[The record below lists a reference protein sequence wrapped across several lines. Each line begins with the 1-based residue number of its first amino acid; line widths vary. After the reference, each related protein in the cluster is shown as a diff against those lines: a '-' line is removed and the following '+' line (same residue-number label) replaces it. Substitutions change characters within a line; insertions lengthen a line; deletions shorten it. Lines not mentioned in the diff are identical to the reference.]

1 MRTKLSKR
9 ILSVLL
15 AALMVVTSVPLMSFS
30 AFAAETDA
38 VADPEVLAAQE
49 AMQAFAEKLAT
60 EGASYGNV
68 EPAYNAYVDVQEAID
83 AYYYGGAADASALH
97 DAVDALNTASDQMT
111 NFTGYTGTAVPT
123 FSNSTADDMREF
135 AGTGYNNVLYASQAV
150 AVTTGGPTGGVQHNV
165 YYAPDAVLLYDGQ
178 NDVILPV
185 MMSANE
191 DASDGAWDRD
201 RYIWSCYPS
210 DNSGND
216 DADWALVGQW
226 QSGNG
231 NNANWNW
238 NWWSGQWGGE
248 DSNGVD
254 SHAGYNRATGY
265 EGTFS
270 TSMRSGKI
278 PDNTRSYR
286 AWPPGYDYYAGAPL
300 YMSNALK
307 LNTVPDDYN
316 DEYTLYWYTTTG
328 SDNNAD
334 DSTVQA
340 SSSIKVI
347 NYKTLTDAIAQN
359 GSKMKSI
366 DLKNYSEGGLSA
378 YIQAMDAA
386 TSFDPN
392 SYFTSGDGSSA
403 CVSAMRQAVSG
414 VNTASTTNT
423 NSAEYAAL
431 RAAMD
436 TKMAAYNNGVNEGY
450 TEDSYS
456 ELAAAYEEAMRVMTA
471 VASSGYTDTQGAQ
484 AAADALNAVDLVTD
498 AEKVDTAA
506 LEAVIDEFEAYEN
519 IFTSETYAQV
529 TAVVETAKA
538 AVWGSADKYKDAA
551 SALDESEENIALV
564 AEQVTA
570 VENAVRGLRI
580 DPDTVLITQYGRYSL
595 NSAIALKDTVEDSS
609 VYYNWATYETAV
621 NAALDYID
629 LLAVTELTDYD
640 TQYADYL
647 AHIEDMVA
655 AYEALEYAFTLIP
668 DGTVAVESANTDLP
682 TMERQD
688 MGYQRVDFSYPSSAT
703 IFKTTHDGVTA
714 KYGDAN
720 IRFSVNYGDSIGG
733 VTLQNNMLDSITLN
747 AGSTNDNSIHYL
759 TDESIL
765 SGFPSGWGLSDAQKQ
780 TYAGSLVYNNGTAE
794 FSLSNLKYA
803 GRNNYNDADRI
814 LTLSDGTQ
822 ITDEIQ
828 AMNTDLTGIL
838 GTTDGAD
845 TNPAR
850 GGVFAHSTDGSNFA
864 TVDVSADM
872 NITIPADTNVQE
884 LSADTVPQSTTTVLN
899 TYFGAVT
906 ARNLRN
912 TTQFAGY
919 TWFTSAANNNSVVSS
934 VVVIDVSY
942 LFDLIEMCD
951 ALVADSA
958 KYTDDSWSTFV
969 TALEAATEPLDYS
982 NMDSATI
989 LLRCRTRYTNL
1000 WNAYQDLQI
1009 KTLPVTFNYK
1019 DTDAS
1024 DASEVV
1030 NVEYG
1035 KTLTDYA
1042 DEINAIDYPETYVSA
1057 DGVYTYTFINWSP
1070 EVDLDTPV
1078 TAARTYTAQYESE
1091 LNKADFTAYNNATAQ
1106 LLGALTDEVYSVA
1119 DLEELKAAIEGMTYY
1134 DMPEEERDEL
1144 MGDVQA
1150 SINAETEAIN
1160 ALRESLTPAEVDID
1174 AAKAAAEEAKAGKDE
1189 DVYDLSTL
1197 DFTYTSVVN
1206 VGGKDVVGLTFAT
1219 QQDVDAAIAE
1229 FLNNLNKN
1237 VYTIYLNGS
1246 PVGTAE
1252 YGTPVIVGSD
1262 GAFKANVADIDST
1275 ECDGEKSVAW
1285 SYSYSA
1291 PSRDGEQTEAKYML
1305 TAKALGFIVKGNT
1318 YLTTANAT
1326 SDEEGYVVKF
1336 ATNGGKIF
1344 DVQYTTNG
1352 KVTVPD
1358 APNYAFYTFT
1368 GYEGGYTAG
1377 EEIDVSA
1384 DTTIV
1389 ANYEADTANTYT
1401 IDYFASLNDD
1411 WYGGVATRQ
1420 DVVQYNTRLDYS
1432 NPDAYCWAIASMDD
1446 DGYEYY
1452 KIVALGTE
1460 YSFYAC
1466 QNISYDD
1473 TMGLVSL
1480 TREDYE
1486 MFVEYQTAELESNPD
1501 ADLIIKLVDA
1511 NDNIILAE
1519 IDDFMGTYT
1528 YVDPNPAVMVQENV
1542 VPIYDESNK
1551 FSKFSMIGTFVLPED
1566 YTLVE
1571 CGILFSSN
1579 QAADLTVENVGND
1592 GVARMKAS
1600 SYTCGNQFV
1609 INVKAPSSGAAVNF
1623 KYSGYAI
1630 VKDADGN
1637 LTTLYSKSV
1646 MGTTEGF

>member
-30 AFAAETDA
+30 AFAADTDA
-38 VADPEVLAAQE
+38 VTDPEVLAAQE
-49 AMQAFAEKLAT
+49 AMQAFADKLAT
-60 EGASYGNV
+60 EGAAYGNV

-83 AYYYGGAADASALH
+83 AYYYGGADVSVLQN
-97 DAVDALNTASDQMT
+97 AVTALNNASNQMT
-111 NFTGYTGTAVPT
+111 TFTGYSVDNSIYSTEVWSDDYGPDNTAT
-123 FSNSTADDMREF
+123 TDDYLKYYKNVLWIDN
-135 AGTGYNNVLYASQAV
+135 GYNPSFGDFMSYSNCDMVQQDRTG
-150 AVTTGGPTGGVQHNV
+150 VTTALAYPS
-165 YYAPDAVLLYDGQ
+165 AVLLYDGV
-178 NDVILPV
+178 NTPATSV
-185 MMSANE
+185 MAV
-191 DASDGAWDRD
+191 AQGDGRNIPNAD
-201 RYIWSCYPS
+201 RYVYAISSNSS
-210 DNSGND
+210 DLTLAGN
-216 DADWALVGQW
+216 WK
-226 QSGNG
+226 SGNG
-231 NNANWNW
+231 GTLDHIWNM
-238 NWWSGQWGGE
+238 
-248 DSNGVD
+248 DSN
-254 SHAGYNRATGY
+254 
-265 EGTFS
+265 
-270 TSMRSGKI
+270 
-278 PDNTRSYR
+278 
-286 AWPPGYDYYAGAPL
+286 
-300 YMSNALK
+300 
-307 LNTVPDDYN
+307 
-316 DEYTLYWYTTTG
+316 
-328 SDNNAD
+328 
-334 DSTVQA
+334 STVLSMLNSGFNGCSAIMIADYGYVFPSFRVTHYTYRFSNMFTFTGTMA
-340 SSSIKVI
+340 SNEYSRMITPSITSYNGSNTSFRNDDIVQTVTGTRQI
-347 NYKTLTDAIAQN
+347 YVLNATILTSAVEAN

-366 DLKNYSEGGLSA
+366 DLANYSEGGLLE
-378 YIQAMDAA
+378 YIQAMDALTA
-386 TSFDPN
+386 FDFN
-392 SYFTSGDGSSA
+392 SYFDNGNNYENCVTDMRAVVTAANNAATNIENSS
-403 CVSAMRQAVSG
+403 
-414 VNTASTTNT
+414 
-423 NSAEYAAL
+423 EYANL
-431 RAAMD
+431 RVAMD
-436 TKMAAYNNGVNEGY
+436 SKKASYNNGENAGF
-450 TEDSYS
+450 TDDSYG
-456 ELAAAYEEAMRVMTA
+456 ELVAAYEEAMRVMNALTT
-471 VASSGYTDTQGAQ
+471 SGYTDSDGAQ
-484 AAADALNAVDLVTD
+484 AAADALNAVELVTNV
-498 AEKVDTAA
+498 EKVDTAA
-506 LEAVIDEFEAYEN
+506 LEAVIDAFEGYTN
-519 IFTSETYAQV
+519 IFTSESYSQADQT
-529 TAVVETAKA
+529 VEAAKA
-538 AVWGSADKYKDAA
+538 AVWGSADRYKDAA
-551 SALDESEENIALV
+551 SALDASDENNALV
-564 AEQVTA
+564 AEQIA
-570 VENAVRGLRI
+570 AIENAVKGLRVN
-580 DPDTVLITQYGRYSL
+580 PDASIVTQYGRYSL
-595 NSAIALKDTVEDSS
+595 NSAIALKDAIEDPTAF
-609 VYYNWATYETAV
+609 YNYASFQSALNDAV
-621 NAALDYID
+621 AARDQ
-629 LLAVTELTDYD
+629 LASLEFTDYD
-640 TQYADYL
+640 TLYAEYL
-647 AHIEDMVA
+647 QDIEILVA
-655 AYEALEYAFTLIP
+655 AYNALEYSFTRIP
-668 DGTVAVESANTDLP
+668 DGTIAKAGSMTSITPLVA
-682 TMERQD
+682 QD
-688 MGYQRVDFSYPSSAT
+688 QGSQYVNFSYPT
-703 IFKTTHDGVTA
+703 NVVVFKTSHGESTI

-720 IRFSVNYGDSIGG
+720 IGFSTNIH
-733 VTLQNNMLDSITLN
+733 TLDNNSLDSITIN
-747 AGSTNDNSIHYL
+747 ATAADIGGQRHINTTYPTASST
-759 TDESIL
+759 
-765 SGFPSGWGLSDAQKQ
+765 PPALSDSEKQ
-780 TYAGSLVYNNGTAE
+780 TYAGCLAVNG
-794 FSLSNLKYA
+794 FSLSNLRYTGSNA
-803 GRNNYNDADRI
+803 NVANQI
-814 LTLSDGTQ
+814 LTLSDGTAISDDATARQ
-822 ITDEIQ
+822 
-828 AMNTDLTGIL
+828 TDLTSIL
-838 GTTDGAD
+838 GTTDGASS
-845 TNPAR
+845 NPAR
-850 GGVFAHSTDGSNFA
+850 GAVFAKSSGDDLLAETYI
-864 TVDVSADM
+864 TADM
-872 NITIPADTNVQE
+872 NVTDSGTAAQE
-884 LSADTVPQSTTTVLN
+884 LSASTTPETRSYILSG

-906 ARNLRN
+906 TWNCQN
-912 TTQFAGY
+912 VFNYSGY
-919 TWFTSAANNNSVVSS
+919 NWLTSQVNNEQIYSTVQ
-934 VVVIDVSY
+934 VIDISY
-942 LFDLIEMCD
+942 LVD
-951 ALVADSA
+951 LVATCNALLDDSA
-958 KYTDDSWSTFV
+958 KYTDSSFAAFT
-969 TALEAATEPLDYS
+969 TALEAAQEDLPYAGLNAS
-982 NMDSATI
+982 TI
-989 LLRCRTRYTNL
+989 LIRCQTRYRNL
-1000 WNAYQDLQI
+1000 WNAYQDLAI

-1024 DASEVV
+1024 DASAVI

-1057 DGVYTYTFINWSP
+1057 DGAYTYTFINWSP

-1189 DVYDLSTL
+1189 DVYNLSTL

-1219 QQDVDAAIAE
+1219 QEEVDAAIAE

-1262 GAFKANVADIDST
+1262 GAFAANVSDIDST

-1432 NPDAYCWAIASMDD
+1432 NPDAYCWAIASMND

-1486 MFVEYQTAELESNPD
+1486 MFVEYQTAELEGNPD

-1542 VPIYDESNK
+1542 VPIYDENNK

>member
-30 AFAAETDA
+30 AFAADTDA
-38 VADPEVLAAQE
+38 VTDPQVLAAQE
-49 AMQAFAEKLAT
+49 AMQAFADKLAT
-60 EGASYGNV
+60 EGAAYGNV

-83 AYYYGGAADASALH
+83 AYYYGGADVSVLQN
-97 DAVDALNTASDQMT
+97 AVTALNNKSAQMT
-111 NFTGYTGTAVPT
+111 NFTGYTVNNSALSNQIWAGDSSTSYGDYYKNVLWINSGYNPT
-123 FSNSTADDMREF
+123 FESFLSYSNCDILMQDGS
-135 AGTGYNNVLYASQAV
+135 S
-150 AVTTGGPTGGVQHNV
+150 VTTALAYPE
-165 YYAPDAVLLYDGQ
+165 AVLLYDGVNTPATSVMAVMQGDGQ
-178 NDVILPV
+178 NV
-185 MMSANE
+185 SNAN
-191 DASDGAWDRD
+191 
-201 RYIWSCYPS
+201 RYVYAIALT
-210 DNSGND
+210 NGNGLD
-216 DADWALVGQW
+216 LLRNW
-226 QSGNG
+226 QSGDGGTLDHIWNMNSSNIVVSKLSTGFNG
-231 NNANWNW
+231 ASADQIAEYRWLIGANRYTHRYANMFTFTGTMEANEYVRNINPTITSYSGSETGFRNDDIVQAVTGTRQIHVLNAT
-238 NWWSGQWGGE
+238 
-248 DSNGVD
+248 
-254 SHAGYNRATGY
+254 ALT
-265 EGTFS
+265 
-270 TSMRSGKI
+270 
-278 PDNTRSYR
+278 
-286 AWPPGYDYYAGAPL
+286 
-300 YMSNALK
+300 NALQ
-307 LNTVPDDYN
+307 T
-316 DEYTLYWYTTTG
+316 
-328 SDNNAD
+328 
-334 DSTVQA
+334 
-340 SSSIKVI
+340 
-347 NYKTLTDAIAQN
+347 N
-359 GSKMKSI
+359 GGKMKSI
-366 DLKNYSEGGLSA
+366 DLANYSEGGLIE
-378 YIQAMDAA
+378 YIQAMDDLAA
-386 TSFDPN
+386 FDFN
-392 SYFTSGDGSSA
+392 SYFTNGNNYNQCATD
-403 CVSAMRQAVSG
+403 MRTAV
-414 VNTASTTNT
+414 NAANDAPTNIE
-423 NSAEYAAL
+423 NNAEYANL

-436 TKMAAYNNGVNEGY
+436 AKMAAYNKGVNDGY

-456 ELAAAYEEAMRVMTA
+456 ELAAAYENAMSVMTA
-471 VASSGYTDTQGAQ
+471 VTSAGYADTDGAQ
-484 AAADALNAVDLVTD
+484 AAADLLNAVELVTNV
-498 AEKVDTAA
+498 EKVDTVA
-506 LEAVIDEFEAYEN
+506 LETVIDAFEGYAN
-519 IFTSETYAQV
+519 IFTAETYTLADQ
-529 TAVVETAKA
+529 AVNAAKT
-538 AVWGSADKYKDAA
+538 AVWGSVDRYKDAA
-551 SALDESEENIALV
+551 SVLDESDENIALV
-564 AEQVTA
+564 AAQVTA
-570 VENAVRGLRI
+570 VENAVRALRI
-580 DPDTVLITQYGRYSL
+580 NPDASVITQYGRYSL
-595 NSAIALKDTVEDSS
+595 NSAIALKNAIEDPTAF
-609 VYYNWATYETAV
+609 YNYASFQTALN
-621 NAALDYID
+621 NADAYVAQ
-629 LLAVTELTDYD
+629 LASAELTDYN
-640 TQYADYL
+640 TQYTDYV
-647 AHIEDMVA
+647 AHIEVLVE
-655 AYEALEYAFTLIP
+655 AYNALEYSFTRIP
-668 DGTVAVESANTDLP
+668 DGTIAKAGNMTSITQLES
-682 TMERQD
+682 QD
-688 MGYQRVDFSYPSSAT
+688 QGYQHVNFSYPT
-703 IFKTTHDGVTA
+703 NVVLFRTTHGESTL

-720 IRFSVNYGDSIGG
+720 ITFSTNIH
-733 VTLQNNMLDSITLN
+733 TLENNSLDSITIN
-747 AGSTNDNSIHYL
+747 ATAADIGGQRHINTTFPTASSTPNA
-759 TDESIL
+759 
-765 SGFPSGWGLSDAQKQ
+765 LSDSEKQ
-780 TYAGSLVYNNGTAE
+780 TYAGCLAVNE
-794 FSLSNLKYA
+794 FSLSNLRYA
-803 GRNNYNDADRI
+803 GSNANIPVRI
-814 LTLSDGTQ
+814 LTLSDGT
-822 ITDEIQ
+822 EINDDTVARQ
-828 AMNTDLTGIL
+828 TDLTSIL
-838 GTTDGAD
+838 GTTDGAS

-850 GGVFAHSTDGSNFA
+850 GGVFARSSDGSLEA
-864 TVDVSADM
+864 EAYISADM
-872 NITIPADTNVQE
+872 NVTVPGTPEQELTADTAPQVSSYI
-884 LSADTVPQSTTTVLN
+884 LSG

-906 ARNLRN
+906 SWNCQN
-912 TTQFAGY
+912 VFNYSGY
-919 TWFTSAANNNSVVSS
+919 NWFTSQVNNEQIYSTVQI
-934 VVVIDVSY
+934 IDISY
-942 LFDLIEMCD
+942 LVDLVAMCNT
-951 ALVADSA
+951 LLADSA
-958 KYTDDSWSTFV
+958 KYTDDSFTAFT
-969 TALEAATEPLDYS
+969 TALEAAQEDLPYANINT
-982 NMDSATI
+982 NTI
-989 LLRCRTRYTNL
+989 LTRCQTRYRNL
-1000 WNAYQDLQI
+1000 WNAYQNLQI

-1019 DTDAS
+1019 AADAS
-1024 DASEVV
+1024 DASAVID
-1030 NVEYG
+1030 VEYG

-1042 DEINAIDYPETYVSA
+1042 DQINAIDYPETYISA
-1057 DGVYTYTFINWSP
+1057 DGAYTYTFINWAP

-1078 TAARTYTAQYESE
+1078 TTAITYTAQYESQ
-1091 LNKADFTAYNNATAQ
+1091 LNKADFTAYDNAKAQ

-1119 DLEELKAAIEGMTYY
+1119 DLEELKAAIEAMTYY

-1189 DVYDLSTL
+1189 DVYNLSTL

-1219 QQDVDAAIAE
+1219 QEEVDAAIAE

-1377 EEIDVSA
+1377 EEIDVPA

-1466 QNISYDD
+1466 QNISYEN

-1486 MFVEYQTAELESNPD
+1486 MFVEYQTAELESNPE

-1542 VPIYDESNK
+1542 VPIYDENNK

>member
-38 VADPEVLAAQE
+38 VTDPEVLAAQE
-49 AMQAFAEKLAT
+49 AMQAFADKLAT
-60 EGASYGNV
+60 EGAAYGNV

-83 AYYYGGAADASALH
+83 AYYYGGADVSVLQNAVTALNNASA
-97 DAVDALNTASDQMT
+97 QMT
-111 NFTGYTGTAVPT
+111 NFTGYTGTAIPT
-123 FSNSTADDMREF
+123 FPNSDATAMSEF
-135 AGTGYNNVLYASQAV
+135 AGAGYNNVLYASQAT
-150 AVTTGGPTGGVQHNV
+150 AVTTGGPAGGVQHNV

-185 MMSANE
+185 MMSANK
-191 DASDGAWDRD
+191 DASSGAYDKD

-210 DNSGND
+210 DSSGND
-216 DADWALVGQW
+216 DADWALVGPW

-231 NNANWNW
+231 NDANWNW
-238 NWWSGQWGGE
+238 NWWSGLY
-248 DSNGVD
+248 DNTN

-270 TSMRSGKI
+270 ADMRSGTL
-278 PDNTRSYR
+278 PDNSRRLNWFEYVYT
-286 AWPPGYDYYAGAPL
+286 AGAPL

-328 SDNNAD
+328 GTDNAD
-334 DSTVQA
+334 DSTAQA
-340 SSSIKVI
+340 SASIRVI
-347 NYKTLTDAIAQN
+347 NYKTLTDAIASN
-359 GSKMKSI
+359 GAKMKSI
-366 DLKNYSEGGLSA
+366 DLANYSEGGLSA

-423 NSAEYAAL
+423 NSTQYAAL
-431 RAAMD
+431 RTAMD
-436 TKMAAYNNGVNEGY
+436 AKMAAYNHGVNEGY

-456 ELAAAYEEAMRVMTA
+456 ELAAAYENAMSVMAA
-471 VASSGYTDTQGAQ
+471 VTSAGYADANGAQ
-484 AAADALNAVDLVTD
+484 AAADLLNAVELVTD
-498 AEKVDTAA
+498 VNKVNTTA
-506 LEAVIDEFEAYEN
+506 LEAVIDTFEGYAN

-529 TAVVETAKA
+529 TAVVDAAKT
-538 AVWGSADKYKDAA
+538 AVWGSADRYKDAA
-551 SALDESEENIALV
+551 SALDESEENIAVV
-564 AEQVTA
+564 AAQVTA

-580 DPDTVLITQYGRYSL
+580 NPDTVLITQYGRYSL
-595 NSAIALKDTVEDSS
+595 NSAIALKDTVADSS

-621 NAALDYID
+621 NAALDYIN
-629 LLAVTELTDYD
+629 LLAVTELTDYNA
-640 TQYADYL
+640 QYADYL
-647 AHIEDMVA
+647 KHIEDMVA
-655 AYEALEYAFTLIP
+655 AYEALEYSFTLIP
-668 DGTVAVESANTDLP
+668 NGAVAVDSTNTDLQ
-682 TMERQD
+682 TMEHQD
-688 MGYQRVDFSYPSSAT
+688 MGYQRVDFSYPNSAT
-703 IFKTTHDGVTA
+703 IFKTAHDGVTA
-714 KYGDAN
+714 KYGEAT
-720 IRFSVNYGDSIGG
+720 IRFSTTYADSIGG

-747 AGSTNDNSIHYL
+747 AESTNDNSIHYL
-759 TDESIL
+759 TDEDTL
-765 SGFPSGWGLSDAQKQ
+765 SGFPSGWALSDAQKQ
-780 TYAGSLVYNNGTAE
+780 TYAGSLSYDNGNAV

-822 ITDEIQ
+822 ITDEMQ
-828 AMNTDLTGIL
+828 ARNTDITGIL

-850 GGVFAHSTDGSNFA
+850 GGVFAHSTDGENFA

-872 NITIPADTNVQE
+872 NITLPADTNVQA
-884 LSADTVPQSTTTVLN
+884 LSADTVPQSSTVIMN

-958 KYTDDSWSTFV
+958 KYTDATWSEFV
-969 TALEAATEPLDYS
+969 TALEAAKEPLDYS
-982 NMDSATI
+982 NMASATI
-989 LLRCRTRYTNL
+989 LLRCQTRYRNL
-1000 WNAYQDLQI
+1000 WNAYENLEI

-1019 DTDAS
+1019 DADAS
-1024 DASEVV
+1024 DASAVID
-1030 NVEYG
+1030 VEYG

-1042 DEINAIDYPETYVSA
+1042 EEINAIDYPETYVSA

-1091 LNKADFTAYNNATAQ
+1091 LNKADFTAYDNATAQ

-1119 DLEELKAAIEGMTYY
+1119 DLEELKAAIEAMTYY

-1160 ALRESLTPAEVDID
+1160 ALRENLTPAEVDID

-1189 DVYDLSTL
+1189 DVYNLSTL

-1206 VGGKDVVGLTFAT
+1206 VGGKEVVGLTFAT
-1219 QQDVDAAIAE
+1219 QQEVDTAIAE

-1262 GAFKANVADIDST
+1262 GAFKADVADIDST

-1305 TAKALGFIVKGNT
+1305 TAKALGFVVKGDT
-1318 YLTTANAT
+1318 YLTTANAS
-1326 SDEEGYVVKF
+1326 SDEVGYVVKF

-1377 EEIDVSA
+1377 EEIDVTA

-1389 ANYEADTANTYT
+1389 ANYEANTSETFTIAYYPTLADWTAISNVETNTY
-1401 IDYFASLNDD
+1401 S
-1411 WYGGVATRQ
+1411 
-1420 DVVQYNTRLDYS
+1420 YNELVELQKDGT
-1432 NPDAYCWAIASMDD
+1432 YCWVMAYTAGPDYI
-1446 DGYEYY
+1446 YEYTLLAY
-1452 KIVALGTE
+1452 GDS

-1466 QNISYDD
+1466 KSFEDDLSADEYEGIVALSRSEYETLVSDTTSYLYDGAGNRLQTSYDEWA
-1473 TMGLVSL
+1473 TPIYPEVATVSVL
-1480 TREDYE
+1480 
-1486 MFVEYQTAELESNPD
+1486 
-1501 ADLIIKLVDA
+1501 
-1511 NDNIILAE
+1511 
-1519 IDDFMGTYT
+1519 
-1528 YVDPNPAVMVQENV
+1528 ENV
-1542 VPIYDESNK
+1542 VPIYDENDN
-1551 FSKFSMIGTFVLPED
+1551 FAKFSMIGTFTLPED

-1592 GVARMKAS
+1592 GVARMKSS
-1600 SYTCGNQFV
+1600 SYTCGNQFI
-1609 INVKAPSSGAAVNF
+1609 INVKAPSSGAAVSF

-1630 VKDADGN
+1630 VEDADGN

>member
-38 VADPEVLAAQE
+38 ITDPEVLAAQE

-83 AYYYGGAADASALH
+83 AYYYGGADVSALH

-191 DASDGAWDRD
+191 DASDDAWDKD

-231 NNANWNW
+231 NDANWNW
-238 NWWSGQWGGE
+238 NWWSGQWG
-248 DSNGVD
+248 GVD

-270 TSMRSGKI
+270 TSMRSSKI

-580 DPDTVLITQYGRYSL
+580 DPDTVLITQYGRYSM

-647 AHIEDMVA
+647 KHIEDMVA

-682 TMERQD
+682 TMSYDD
-688 MGYQRVDFSYPSSAT
+688 MGSQRVDFSYPSSAT

-714 KYGDAN
+714 KYGEAT
-720 IRFSVNYGDSIGG
+720 IRFSTTYADSIGG

-759 TDESIL
+759 TDEST
-765 SGFPSGWGLSDAQKQ
+765 SFGFPSGWGLSDAQKQ

-822 ITDEIQ
+822 ITDEMQ

-969 TALEAATEPLDYS
+969 TALEAAKEPLDYS

-1150 SINAETEAIN
+1150 SINAETKAIN

-1384 DTTIV
+1384 DTTII
-1389 ANYEADTANTYT
+1389 ANYEADTSETYT
-1401 IDYFASLNDD
+1401 IAYYPTLAD
-1411 WYGGVATRQ
+1411 WSAVTNVETNSYS
-1420 DVVQYNTRLDYS
+1420 YNELVELQKD
-1432 NPDAYCWAIASMDD
+1432 DAYCWVTAYTAGPDYV
-1446 DGYEYY
+1446 YEYTLLAY
-1452 KIVALGTE
+1452 GNS

-1466 QNISYDD
+1466 RSYEDDLSADTYEGIVALTRSEYETLVSDTTSYLYDGAGNRLQTSYDD
-1473 TMGLVSL
+1473 YARPIYPEVATVS
-1480 TREDYE
+1480 
-1486 MFVEYQTAELESNPD
+1486 V
-1501 ADLIIKLVDA
+1501 I
-1511 NDNIILAE
+1511 
-1519 IDDFMGTYT
+1519 
-1528 YVDPNPAVMVQENV
+1528 ENV
-1542 VPIYDESNK
+1542 VPIYDENDN
-1551 FSKFSMIGTFVLPED
+1551 FAKFSMIGTFTLPED

>member
-38 VADPEVLAAQE
+38 ITDPEVLAAQE
-49 AMQAFAEKLAT
+49 AMQAFADKLAT
-60 EGASYGNV
+60 EGAAYSNV

-83 AYYYGGAADASALH
+83 AYYYGGADVSTLH

-111 NFTGYTGTAVPT
+111 DFTGYTGTAIPT
-123 FSNSTADDMREF
+123 FPNSTADDMREY
-135 AGTGYNNVLYASQAV
+135 AGAGFNNVLYASQAT

-185 MMSANE
+185 MMSANK
-191 DASDGAWDRD
+191 DNSGNAHDKN

-210 DNSGND
+210 DSSGND

-231 NNANWNW
+231 NDANWNW
-238 NWWSGQWGGE
+238 NWWSGLY
-248 DSNGVD
+248 NNTN

-270 TSMRSGKI
+270 TSMRSGAI
-278 PDNTRSYR
+278 PNSSSEGALWWVT
-286 AWPPGYDYYAGAPL
+286 YYAGAPL

-328 SDNNAD
+328 GDNNAD

-378 YIQAMDAA
+378 YIQAMDTA

-392 SYFTSGDGSSA
+392 SYFTSGDGSAA
-403 CVSAMRQAVSG
+403 CVSNMRKAVSA
-414 VNTASTTNT
+414 VNSASTTNT

-436 TKMAAYNNGVNEGY
+436 AKMAAYNNGVNEGY

-456 ELAAAYEEAMRVMTA
+456 ELAAAYEEAMRVMAA

-484 AAADALNAVDLVTD
+484 TAADALNAVDLVTD

-506 LEAVIDEFEAYEN
+506 LEAVIDEFESYAN
-519 IFTSETYAQV
+519 IFTAETYAQATQTV
-529 TAVVETAKA
+529 NDAKT
-538 AVWGSADKYKDAA
+538 AVWGSADRYKDAA
-551 SALDESEENIALV
+551 SALDESEENIAIV
-564 AEQVTA
+564 SEQITA

-580 DPDTVLITQYGRYSL
+580 DPDTVLITQYGRYSM

-647 AHIEDMVA
+647 KHIEDMVA

-668 DGTVAVESANTDLP
+668 NGTVAVESANTDLP
-682 TMERQD
+682 TLSYNDQ
-688 MGYQRVDFSYPSSAT
+688 GSQRVDFSYPNGAT

-714 KYGDAN
+714 KYGEAT
-720 IRFSVNYGDSIGG
+720 IRFSTTYADSIGG

-759 TDESIL
+759 TDESTL

-884 LSADTVPQSTTTVLN
+884 LSADTIPESTTTVLN

-951 ALVADSA
+951 TLVADSA

-969 TALEAATEPLDYS
+969 TALEAAKEPLDYS
-982 NMDSATI
+982 NMNSATI
-989 LLRCRTRYTNL
+989 LLRCKTRYTNL
-1000 WNAYQDLQI
+1000 WNAYQDLEI

-1024 DASEVV
+1024 DASAVI

-1042 DEINAIDYPETYVSA
+1042 DQINTIDYPETYVSA

-1078 TAARTYTAQYESE
+1078 TAARTYTAQYESQ
-1091 LNKADFTAYNNATAQ
+1091 LNKADFTEYNNATAQ
-1106 LLGALTDEVYSVA
+1106 LLGALVDEVYSVS
-1119 DLEELKAAIEGMTYY
+1119 DLEAIKSAIDGMTYY
-1134 DMPEEERDEL
+1134 DMPEDERDEL

-1150 SINAETEAIN
+1150 SINAEKDAID
-1160 ALRESLTPAEVDID
+1160 ALREGLTPAEVDID

-1197 DFTYTSVVN
+1197 DFNYTSVVN
-1206 VGGKDVVGLTFAT
+1206 VGGQDVVGLTFAT
-1219 QQDVDAAIAE
+1219 QNDVDAAISE

-1262 GAFKANVADIDST
+1262 GAFKANVTDIDST

-1291 PSRDGEQTEAKYML
+1291 PSRDGVQTDAKYML
-1305 TAKALGFIVKGNT
+1305 TAKAVGFIVKGNT

-1377 EEIDVSA
+1377 QEIDVSA
-1384 DTTIV
+1384 DMTIV
-1389 ANYEADTANTYT
+1389 ANYEADTSVTYN
-1401 IDYFASLNDD
+1401 IAYYPNLSD
-1411 WYGGVATRQ
+1411 WVAPTNMEINSYS
-1420 DVVQYNTRLDYS
+1420 YNELVALQKD
-1432 NPDAYCWAIASMDD
+1432 DAYCWVSAYTCGPDYI
-1446 DGYEYY
+1446 YEYTLLAY
-1452 KIVALGTE
+1452 GDS

-1466 QNISYDD
+1466 RSYEDDLSADTYEGIVALTRSEYETLVSDTTSYLYDGAGNRIQTSYDD
-1473 TMGLVSL
+1473 YARPIYPEVATVS
-1480 TREDYE
+1480 
-1486 MFVEYQTAELESNPD
+1486 V
-1501 ADLIIKLVDA
+1501 I
-1511 NDNIILAE
+1511 
-1519 IDDFMGTYT
+1519 
-1528 YVDPNPAVMVQENV
+1528 ENV
-1542 VPIYDESNK
+1542 VPVYDENDNLA
-1551 FSKFSMIGTFVLPED
+1551 KFSMIGTFTLPED
-1566 YTLVE
+1566 YSIVE

-1592 GVARMKAS
+1592 GVARMKSS

-1609 INVKAPSSGAAVNF
+1609 INVKAPSNGAAVNF
-1623 KYSGYAI
+1623 KYGAYAI